1 MRPDSWW
8 ACVISPRLAGLIFTS
23 LIFAGCGQTTDETAS
38 TLATPE
44 LTDSS
49 PVTGERLTPNAT
61 VLSVT
66 DGDTV
71 VLDIGGIEEPVRLIG
86 IDTPE
91 KSGGLRPAE
100 CYGDEAS
107 QHVRGLLPVG
117 TEVYLERDVEA
128 RDRYDRLLGYLYR
141 ANDSLFVNASLVEDG
156 YAAAYRFEP
165 NIHHSELFEAA
176 QHSAR
181 SLGLGLW
188 GECGGPDRVI
198 G

>member
-1 MRPDSWW
+1 MRPDSWRI
-8 ACVISPRLAGLIFTS
+8 CVIALCFALVFTS
-23 LIFAGCGQTTDETAS
+23 CGQATDTTTPVL
-38 TLATPE
+38 TTPE
-44 LTDSS
+44 LTELGS
-49 PVTGERLTPNAT
+49 VAAAQLTPNAT

-71 VLDIGGIEEPVRLIG
+71 VLDIDGIEEPVRLIG

-107 QHVRGLLPVG
+107 QHVRELLPVG

-141 ANDSLFVNASLVEDG
+141 ANDSLFINASLVEDG

-176 QHSAR
+176 QRSAR
-181 SLGLGLW
+181 SRELGLW
-188 GECGGPDRVI
+188 GACGGPDRVI

>member
-1 MRPDSWW
+1 
-8 ACVISPRLAGLIFTS
+8 
-23 LIFAGCGQTTDETAS
+23 
-38 TLATPE
+38 
-44 LTDSS
+44 
-49 PVTGERLTPNAT
+49 LTPNAT

-71 VLDIGGIEEPVRLIG
+71 VLDIDGIEEPVRLIG

-107 QHVRGLLPVG
+107 QHVRELLPVG

-141 ANDSLFVNASLVEDG
+141 ANDSLFINASLVEDG

-176 QHSAR
+176 QRSAR
-181 SLGLGLW
+181 SRELGLW
-188 GECGGPDRVI
+188 GACGGPDRII